1 MLIKDI
7 KDSRFKGD
15 KEVGKYPLIFTIK
28 QGVNNQR
35 VNRQLPN

>member
-28 QGVNNQR
+28 
-35 VNRQLPN
+35 